1 MSPKQFFDWQLG
13 GGTDDVMR
21 LVSALEKADVKW
33 CVIGGIAVNNW
44 AAEPLV
50 TQDLDFVVVPES
62 VEVAIAALVTA
73 GFQFERFP
81 YSVNFKG
88 SSAVSFQLSTEDF
101 YRDFPLRAKP
111 GEVHSILLR
120 VASAEDVLSGKVKAW
135 SESTRRPRKRQKDVL
150 DIQRLV
156 DAHPHLWKTLPEALA
171 LYIIDPAEPDDD
183 SDTEGR

>member
-21 LVSALEKADVKW
+21 MVSALEKADVKW

-62 VEVAIAALVTA
+62 IEIAIAALADA
-73 GFQFERFP
+73 GFKFERFP
-81 YSVNFKG
+81 YSVNFRG
-88 SSAVSFQLSTEDF
+88 SSAVSFQLSTEAF

-111 GEVHSILLR
+111 GEVHSILMR
-120 VASAEDVLSGKVKAW
+120 IATAEDVLSGKVKAW
-135 SESTRRPRKRQKDVL
+135 SESSRRPRKRQKDIL

-156 DAHPHLWKTLPEALA
+156 DAHPDLWKSLPEALSTH
-171 LYIIDPAEPDDD
+171 IVDPAQPDDD
-183 SDTEGR
+183 TDARGR